1 MKLVYTKGS
10 IPIKSAIINNYW
22 TALALSALSGLLIS
36 LSMPNFDIW
45 PLAWVALVPL
55 LIALEGQTGKRK
67 FLISL
72 PFGLIWS
79 IAMHN
84 WYPFI
89 FPPGLGYFLIV
100 MVATFYAGVVSLGKA
115 WQEKFVGPLQVLI
128 LPIVWTAI
136 EWLRFV
142 APVTSDWWFV
152 LLTNSQWQF
161 PPALQILT
169 LTGFPGLSFIIMLAN
184 VALATLLRNILRRH
198 KVEVSAIA
206 ALIVPIVSCAEV
218 SFRIS

>member
-1 MKLVYTKGS
+1 MHADETTPVKFPMIHS
-10 IPIKSAIINNYW
+10 YW
-22 TALALSALSGLLIS
+22 ATLGLSALSGVLIA
-36 LSMPNFDIW
+36 LSMPNFDVW

-55 LIALEGQTGKRK
+55 LIALDGQPGKRK

-79 IAMHN
+79 IAVHN

-89 FPPGLGYFLIV
+89 FSPGLGYFLII
-100 MVATFYAGVVSLGKA
+100 MVATFYAGVISLGKVL
-115 WQEKFVGPLQVLI
+115 QEKIVGPLQILVL
-128 LPIVWTAI
+128 PVVWTAI

-152 LLTNSQWQF
+152 LLSNSQWQF

-169 LTGFPGLSFIIMLAN
+169 LTGFPGLMVVCVAVQLA
-184 VALATLLRNILRRH
+184 VA
-198 KVEVSAIA
+198 
-206 ALIVPIVSCAEV
+206 VPT
-218 SFRIS
+218 RITDSDAHRFSWSYIHHNAG